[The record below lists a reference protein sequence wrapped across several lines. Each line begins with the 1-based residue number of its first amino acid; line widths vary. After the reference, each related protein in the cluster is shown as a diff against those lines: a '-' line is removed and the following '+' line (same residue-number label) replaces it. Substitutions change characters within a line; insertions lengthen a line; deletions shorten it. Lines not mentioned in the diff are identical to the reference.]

1 MNMLDDVPDAEVT
14 TCVLHTSSPTNRRG
28 TS

>member
-1 MNMLDDVPDAEVT
+1 MNMLDDVPDAEIT
-14 TCVLHTSSPTNRRG
+14 TYVLHTSSQTNRRG